1 MKKILAG
8 VLVVGT
14 VLLCSCGNKQILDTT
29 YKYDTAILSLP
40 DGSIVSGEVQS
51 WSDYDDGDQIQVK
64 INGTTYL
71 VHSVNIVLI
80 HK

>member
-8 VLVVGT
+8 VLVAGT
-14 VLLCSCGNKQILDTT
+14 VLLSSCGNKQVLDTI

-71 VHSVNIVLI
+71 VQSVNIVLI